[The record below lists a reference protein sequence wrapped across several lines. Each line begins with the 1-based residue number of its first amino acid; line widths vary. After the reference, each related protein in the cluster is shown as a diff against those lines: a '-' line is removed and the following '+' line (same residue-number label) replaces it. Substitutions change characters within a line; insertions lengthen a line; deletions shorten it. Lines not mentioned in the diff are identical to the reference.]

1 MWKYKH
7 NIQTEIE
14 DTPGGS
20 TISMSALG
28 NTSHTTQTTNSK
40 HCEILIEG
48 ILCKGEIS
56 QLYRNKFQNVF
67 SPMRQISKQALQQV
81 GFFFKLSSLSL
92 SSRNSS
98 NTLQLYWM
106 FKFFTFVRFWICE
119 MINAMVKER
128 LTSPSSCFLSSC
140 RSLQAALLTIV
151 IVIVLVLSPNNCHW
165 HQI

>member
-40 HCEILIEG
+40 HCEILIKR
-48 ILCKGEIS
+48 ILINGAIS

-81 GFFFKLSSLSL
+81 GFFFRLSSLSL

-106 FKFFTFVRFWICE
+106 FKFFLLLLGFEYVRWS
-119 MINAMVKER
+119 MQWWKKD
-128 LTSPSSCFLSSC
+128 
-140 RSLQAALLTIV
+140 SLPPQAAFFLPV
-151 IVIVLVLSPNNCHW
+151 VLSKLLF
-165 HQI
+165 